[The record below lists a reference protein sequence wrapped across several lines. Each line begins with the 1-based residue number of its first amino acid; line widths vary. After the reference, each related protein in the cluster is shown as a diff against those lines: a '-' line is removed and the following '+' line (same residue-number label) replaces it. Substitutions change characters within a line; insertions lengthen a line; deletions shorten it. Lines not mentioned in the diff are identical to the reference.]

1 MKGLMFI
8 ESTTPPRK
16 RSQVVFSKFSKNPPL
31 KKTKI
36 NDLFSCFFL
45 RSVVYLQSN
54 KTIKND
60 LKI

>member
-1 MKGLMFI
+1 QPSSDFFKI
-8 ESTTPPRK
+8 SEK
-16 RSQVVFSKFSKNPPL
+16 PPL

-36 NDLFSCFFL
+36 NDLFACFFL